1 MIVGHRTY
9 TIRLDGGLYP
19 SEVSIEIHDS
29 FGVQMFSLQASAASG
44 DFGTINLL
52 EGKTYSVVP
61 FDSYGDGWNGAAL
74 ASVMYGDST
83 QVVIESSDVTGEG
96 GPDQAKNFT
105 VCQDEVLFDAGH
117 GGCSDYGQG
126 GVNVG
131 FCFSDG
137 ACNSCQ
143 CSCAHECSSIESV
156 NNSPFFSVLNEMIHV
171 FSEPWP
177 VTFQDQVIVNI
188 SKGAPDEELSQKIS
202 FTIVGTTN
210 RHMFLQLP
218 ILNSD
223 GFIAFVVA
231 SEANGSSTISFF
243 AVDDAGVDNGGKDTS
258 EMAELTIKIIQSPC
272 TADGTVVPLSVSGKV
287 VCVPT
292 HLAPSPSVQYCSSP
306 GTWKQMKSHLQSG
319 DFLTGFFFTVVAC
332 LKHYLCVHVHD
343 CVSVYVCIY
352 FRHSDKP
359 L

>member
-1 MIVGHRTY
+1 MIGGHRTY

-29 FGVQMFSLQASAASG
+29 FGVQLFALQATAASG

-61 FDSYGDGWNGAAL
+61 FDSYGDSWNGDAL

-83 QVVIESSDVTGEG
+83 QVTIESSDVTGEG

-105 VCQDEVLFDAGH
+105 VCQDEVLFDAGY

-143 CSCAHECSSIESV
+143 CSCAHECSSVESG
-156 NNSPFFSVLNEMIHV
+156 NNSPFFSILTEIIQV

-177 VTFQDQVIVNI
+177 VKFQDQIIVNI
-188 SKGAPDEELSQKIS
+188 SKGAPDEELSQQIS

-210 RHMFLQLP
+210 RHMFFLP
-218 ILNSD
+218 LNLHSD
-223 GFIAFVVA
+223 GSITFVVA
-231 SEANGSSTISFF
+231 SEANGSSIISFV

-258 EMAELTIKIIQSPC
+258 EMAELTIKIIKSPC
-272 TADGTVVPLSVSGKV
+272 TADSTVVPLSVSGKV
-287 VCVPT
+287 VCVPK
-292 HLAPSPSVQYCSSP
+292 HLAP
-306 GTWKQMKSHLQSG
+306 
-319 DFLTGFFFTVVAC
+319 
-332 LKHYLCVHVHD
+332 
-343 CVSVYVCIY
+343 
-352 FRHSDKP
+352 
-359 L
+359 